1 MASLKNLLKGK
12 KKSNDKDK
20 KGSLHRSSTGNL
32 STSSSKGSQL
42 NLTGST
48 DSLGYLLKEKDL
60 SKFLKAA
67 WQGDAAKL
75 KQLTNKKTNFNETD
89 KEQRF
94 YVFCFSLFNL
104 LLFSFSLKV
113 LLFPFFGMN
122 WLCK

>member
-20 KGSLHRSSTGNL
+20 KVSTSTGNL
-32 STSSSKGSQL
+32 SASSSKGSQL
-42 NLTGST
+42 NLAGST

-67 WQGDAAKL
+67 WQGDVNKL
-75 KQLTNKKTNFNETD
+75 KQLTNKKTNFDETD

-94 YVFCFSLFNL
+94 VLFVLFL
-104 LLFSFSLKV
+104 LCLS
-113 LLFPFFGMN
+113 
-122 WLCK
+122 

>member
-12 KKSNDKDK
+12 KKSSDK
-20 KGSLHRSSTGNL
+20 KASLNKSTGNL

-42 NLTGST
+42 NLAGST

-67 WQGDAAKL
+67 WQGDVSKL

-94 YVFCFSLFNL
+94 VSQFNNHFL
-104 LLFSFSLKV
+104 SIIYF
-113 LLFPFFGMN
+113 N
-122 WLCK
+122 IQ

>member
-12 KKSNDKDK
+12 KKSSDKDKDK

-42 NLTGST
+42 NLAGST

-67 WQGDAAKL
+67 WQGDATKL

-94 YVFCFSLFNL
+94 VSFIYLLNLVFFA
-104 LLFSFSLKV
+104 LKV
-113 LLFPFFGMN
+113 YFTCLSYFF
-122 WLCK
+122 

>member
-12 KKSNDKDK
+12 KKSNDK
-20 KGSLHRSSTGNL
+20 KGSTHRLSTGNL

-42 NLTGST
+42 NLAGST

-67 WQGDAAKL
+67 WQGDANKL

-94 YVFCFSLFNL
+94 F
-104 LLFSFSLKV
+104 
-113 LLFPFFGMN
+113 LFPFTYLYILLLYIWF
-122 WLCK
+122 